1 MKMNINS
8 ERLWNNIYSLG
19 KIGKNDSGGNT
30 RLSFTEEEKAAK
42 EYVQKIMLEAGMDVF
57 TDQIGNLHGI
67 YKGLKPEL
75 SSVLVGSHVDSVIN
89 GGIFDGPA
97 GVLTGVEAIKTL
109 NENKMQLD
117 RTIEVLAFTDEE
129 GARFSTGM
137 LGSQA
142 FTGQLKIGE
151 LEKFEDADGITIAKA
166 MRNMGYDPAQL
177 HTVKRDP
184 ATIKAY
190 VELHI
195 EQGKILESH
204 NTSVGVV
211 TGIAGPL
218 WLKVSLNG
226 EAGHAG
232 TTPMSMRKD
241 PMVAA
246 AQIMT
251 YLNERTRKEV
261 NTVGTVGQLSIQPG
275 GINIIPEKVEFTMDI
290 RDISE
295 EIRNKVAEDVRQF
308 ITHLCEEFGIGSS
321 VDVLHDLKPVLC
333 SDNIIQLI
341 ERSCDEEGLPVVKL
355 PSGAGHDAM
364 MMANITDIGMIF
376 IRSKDGI
383 SHNPKEWSEKADLAN
398 GAQVLLNTLIKLANN

>member
-1 MKMNINS
+1 MNINS
-8 ERLWNNIYSLG
+8 ERLWYNIHLLG
-19 KIGKNDSGGNT
+19 KIGKNESGGNT

-42 EYVQKIMLEAGMDVF
+42 EYVQEIMLDAGMDVF
-57 TDQIGNLHGI
+57 TDQIGNLHGV

-75 SSVLVGSHVDSVIN
+75 PSVLVGSHVDSVIN

-97 GVLTGVEAIKTL
+97 GVLTGVEAIKTI
-109 NENKMQLD
+109 NEQKIKLD
-117 RTIEVLAFTDEE
+117 HTIEVIAFTDEE

-142 FTGQLKIGE
+142 LCGQLKIEE
-151 LEKFEDADGITIAKA
+151 LETVKDANGITIAEA
-166 MRNMGYDPAQL
+166 MRNMGYDPSQL
-177 HTVKRDP
+177 PTVKRDP

-195 EQGKILESH
+195 EQGKILERH
-204 NTSVGVV
+204 NASVGVV

-232 TTPMSMRKD
+232 TTPMNMRKD

-251 YLNERTRKEV
+251 YLNERTRREI
-261 NTVGTVGQLSIQPG
+261 NTVGTVGQLTVQPG

-295 EIRNKVAEDVRQF
+295 EIRNKVAEDVKQF
-308 ITHLCEEFGIGSS
+308 INHLCDEFGIESS
-321 VDVLHDLKPVLC
+321 VEILHDLRPVLC
-333 SDNIIQLI
+333 SDNMIQLI
-341 ERSCDEEGLPVVKL
+341 EQSCDTAGLPIVKL

-383 SHNPKEWSEKADLAN
+383 SHNPKEWSDKEDLAN
-398 GAQVLLNTLIKLANN
+398 GAQVLLNALVKLASN